1 MPAWALYVGLV
12 VLWSS
17 GFIGAELGTRAAS
30 ADTLLM
36 WRFVAAATLLGTAWL
51 VVRRRPL
58 TGHAVGGQ
66 IVVGALSQGVYVGSV
81 VWAVA
86 LGVPLGATALIA
98 ALQPIVAATVTGRL
112 LGEHVR
118 ARQWAGLAIGFAGV
132 TLAVRDD
139 LSAAADA
146 PPAAYA
152 LPFTG
157 MAGLL
162 LASILGRR
170 GIAAMPVADALP
182 IHVLTSA
189 VLFSAIAL
197 ATGRAVPP
205 AEPSFWL
212 AIAWLVGLS
221 TVGAYGFYWLSVRR
235 HGVTRTS
242 SLIYL
247 TPPTTGMWALLMFGQ
262 QLRPLTLAAMAI
274 SLAGVLVA
282 TVRATN
288 RQAVHGKVMT

>member
-1 MPAWALYVGLV
+1 M
-12 VLWSS
+12 WSS
-17 GFIGAELGTRAAS
+17 GFVGAELGTRAAT

-36 WRFVAAATLLGTAWL
+36 WRFIAAATVLGTAWL
-51 VVRRRPL
+51 AVRRRHL
-58 TGHAVGGQ
+58 LGKAVGRQ
-66 IVVGALSQGVYVGSV
+66 IVVGALSQGMYVGSI

-86 LGVPLGATALIA
+86 LGIPLGTTALIA

-118 ARQWAGLAIGFAGV
+118 RREWAGLAIGFAGV
-132 TLAVRDD
+132 ILAVGDD
-139 LSAAADA
+139 LSAAAGA

-157 MAGLL
+157 MAALL
-162 LASILGRR
+162 LASIVERR
-170 GIAAMPVADALP
+170 SFAPMPVADALP

-189 VLFSAIAL
+189 VLFSAIGL

-205 AEPSFWL
+205 AEPSFWV

-247 TPPTTGMWALLMFGQ
+247 TPPTTAMWALLMFGQ
-262 QLRPLTLAAMAI
+262 EPRPLTLAGMAV
-274 SLAGVLVA
+274 SLTGVLVA
-282 TVRATN
+282 TVQGTN
-288 RQAVHGKVMT
+288 QQAARGKVMA

>member
-12 VLWSS
+12 VMWSS
-17 GFIGAELGTRAAS
+17 GFIGAELGTRAAT

-36 WRFVAAATLLGTAWL
+36 WRFIAAATVLGTAWL
-51 VVRRRPL
+51 AVCRHRL
-58 TGHAVGGQ
+58 TGHAVGRQ

-81 VWAVA
+81 AWAVA
-86 LGVPLGATALIA
+86 LGIPLGTTALIA

-118 ARQWAGLAIGFAGV
+118 AREWAGLAIGFAGV
-132 TLAVRDD
+132 TLAVKDD
-139 LSAAADA
+139 LSAAAGA

-162 LASILGRR
+162 LASIVERR
-170 GIAAMPVADALP
+170 SVATMPVADALP

-205 AEPSFWL
+205 AEPSFWV

-221 TVGAYGFYWLSVRR
+221 TVGAYCFYWLSVRR

-247 TPPTTGMWALLMFGQ
+247 TPPTTGIWALLMFGQ
-262 QLRPLTLAAMAI
+262 EPRLLTLAGMAI
-274 SLAGVLVA
+274 SLIGVLVA

-288 RQAVHGKVMT
+288 QRAVRGKVMA